1 MSPIGYGMSKR
12 PLPQCIK
19 FIRAKDHC
27 HSALSSYEQNH
38 FATDDCLESASM
50 PELAIQA
57 GGQWPTLMLLAS
69 CMHAF
74 KQSLN
79 SFGLKPAVLLE
90 RQSTPLDWQVLE
102 CADTSLQNFV
112 SFTPDSTHPKQK
124 WGRNR
129 TILMTAGSF
138 IIHPGQHQLPK
149 RAMPRFDCPD
159 FQSGRAPD

>member
-90 RQSTPLDWQVLE
+90 RQSTPLDWQDHLSSTL
-102 CADTSLQNFV
+102 DSINSLSEQCRDLIALIFN
-112 SFTPDSTHPKQK
+112 
-124 WGRNR
+124 
-129 TILMTAGSF
+129 LAA
-138 IIHPGQHQLPK
+138 HQTN
-149 RAMPRFDCPD
+149 
-159 FQSGRAPD
+159 QSMQALVRKPL